1 MRAGEAGDV
10 CESESDESDDE
21 DDEAEEEEDGGNEE
35 RIPLTH

>member
-21 DDEAEEEEDGGNEE
+21 DDEAEEEEDGGIEE
-35 RIPLTH
+35 RTPLTH